1 MFKSNFGS
9 VVKYLALVLELYQDP
24 SKVEKLRDEQR
35 KEMARKRAHSEDQDE
50 GSPVPR
56 KRARNESP
64 ISSTS
69 GRERRSTGTP
79 SRRRNRGH
87 YGSPAKRSTYSS
99 SYSRRGSYNSPPPRR
114 GRSRRDELRTGRSRS
129 DSPIPR
135 SESRPRTS
143 RHPKN
148 R

>member
-1 MFKSNFGS
+1 MTMIQLTNTLFPTVFKSNFGS

-50 GSPVPR
+50 ESPVPR

-64 ISSTS
+64 STS

-79 SRRRNRGH
+79 SPRRNRGH
-87 YGSPAKRSTYSS
+87 YDSPAKRSNHCF
-99 SYSRRGSYNSPPPRR
+99 SYSNG
-114 GRSRRDELRTGRSRS
+114 
-129 DSPIPR
+129 
-135 SESRPRTS
+135 
-143 RHPKN
+143 
-148 R
+148 